1 MTQLSARFQSTA
13 LSFAEYD
20 TESEQLE
27 ITFTS
32 GQSYTFERVPQNIF
46 EALRD
51 AGSPGSYYHQNI
63 KGRYG

>member
-32 GQSYTFERVPQNIF
+32 GQSYTFERVPMNVF
-46 EALRD
+46 ENLRD
-51 AGSPGSYYHQNI
+51 AGSPGSFYHQNI
-63 KGRYG
+63 KGRY

>member
-1 MTQLSARFQSTA
+1 MTILSAQFQSAA

-20 TESEQLE
+20 TDSEQLE

-32 GQSYTFERVPQNIF
+32 GKSYTFERVPQNIF

-51 AGSPGSYYHQNI
+51 AGSPGSYFHQNI
-63 KGRYG
+63 KGRY